1 MMLFLCIPT
10 QIKPEWNKAMNI
22 EQLNAEYGI
31 ADQVKFIEG
40 TGGFPFVKIDNV
52 KASALV
58 SIYGGQVLSFQPAN
72 ETHNL
77 MFLSEAAYYEAGKSI
92 KGGTPI
98 CWPWFGPD
106 PEQLGRPAHG
116 FVRNRF
122 WNVTETEVNGNG
134 ECKITL
140 GLADTPETQAI
151 WPHSFKLSLEITVGE
166 SLNLE
171 LITHNPTTHAFHV
184 TQALHTYFKV
194 GHIDQV
200 AISGLEGIKYI
211 DKTDSGLQKLQTGP
225 VTIDS
230 EVDRIY
236 QGIHSEVLIDDAAFG
251 RRIRITSTGS
261 KTAVVW
267 NPWAKISAEMGDLKD
282 DDYERFVCVET
293 ANAGVDILEVGPG
306 SEVRLAANYCIEP
319 HLSELETEFPSAA

>member
-1 MMLFLCIPT
+1 
-10 QIKPEWNKAMNI
+10 
-22 EQLNAEYGI
+22 
-31 ADQVKFIEG
+31 
-40 TGGFPFVKIDNV
+40 
-52 KASALV
+52 LV
-58 SIYGGQVLSFQPAN
+58 SIYAGQVLSFQPAN
-72 ETHNL
+72 EQHNL
-77 MFLSEAAYYEAGKSI
+77 MFLSKAAYYEAGKSI

-98 CWPWFGPD
+98 CWPWFGPH

-122 WNVTETEVNGNG
+122 WKVTGTEVTANG
-134 ECKITL
+134 ECKISL
-140 GLADTPETQAI
+140 GLADTLETQAI

-171 LITHNPTTHAFHV
+171 LITHNLTTHAFHV

-211 DKTDSGLQKLQTGP
+211 DKTDNGLQKLQAGP
-225 VTIDS
+225 VTIDT

-236 QGIHSEVLIDDAAFG
+236 QGTHGEVLIDDAAFA
-251 RRIRITSTGS
+251 RRIRITSAGS
-261 KTAVVW
+261 KTTVVW

-293 ANAGVDILEVGPG
+293 ANAGVDIREVGAG
-306 SEVRLAANYCIEP
+306 NEVRLAANYRIEP
-319 HLSELETEFPSAA
+319 HLLELEDEFPSAA

>member
-1 MMLFLCIPT
+1 
-10 QIKPEWNKAMNI
+10 MNI
-22 EQLNAEYGI
+22 ERLNAEYGI

-40 TGGFPFVKIDNV
+40 AEGFPFIKIDNV

-72 ETHNL
+72 EPHNL
-77 MFLSEAAYYEAGKSI
+77 MFLSEAAYYQAGKSI

-98 CWPWFGPD
+98 CWPWFGPN

-116 FVRNRF
+116 FVRNRL
-122 WNVTETEVNGNG
+122 WNVIETEVTANG

-171 LITHNPTTHAFHV
+171 LITHNPTTHTFHV

-211 DKTDSGLQKLQTGP
+211 DKADNGFQKIQAGP
-225 VTIDS
+225 VIIDT

-236 QGIHSEVLIDDAAFG
+236 QGIHGEVLIDDAGFG

-293 ANAGVDILEVGPG
+293 ANAGVDIMEVGPG
-306 SEVRLAANYCIEP
+306 SEVRLAANYRIEQ
-319 HLSELETEFPSAA
+319 HLSELESGFPTAA

>member
-1 MMLFLCIPT
+1 
-10 QIKPEWNKAMNI
+10 MNI

-40 TGGFPFVKIDNV
+40 VGGFPFIKIDNV
-52 KASALV
+52 KASALI

-72 ETHNL
+72 EPYNL
-77 MFLSEAAYYEAGKSI
+77 MFLSNAAYYQAGKSI
-92 KGGTPI
+92 KGGVPI

-116 FVRNRF
+116 FVRNRL
-122 WNVTETEVNGNG
+122 WNVMEAEVTANG

-140 GLADTPETQAI
+140 GLTDTPETLAI

-171 LITHNPTTHAFHV
+171 LITHNPTAHTFHV

-211 DKTDSGLQKLQTGP
+211 DKVDNGLQKFQAGSII
-225 VTIDS
+225 IDT

-236 QGIHSEVLIDDAAFG
+236 QGTHGEVLIDDVGFG

-293 ANAGVDILEVGPG
+293 ANAGVDILQVDPG
-306 SEVRLAANYCIEP
+306 REVRLAANYRIEQ
-319 HLSELETEFPSAA
+319 HLTEFESEFPSAA